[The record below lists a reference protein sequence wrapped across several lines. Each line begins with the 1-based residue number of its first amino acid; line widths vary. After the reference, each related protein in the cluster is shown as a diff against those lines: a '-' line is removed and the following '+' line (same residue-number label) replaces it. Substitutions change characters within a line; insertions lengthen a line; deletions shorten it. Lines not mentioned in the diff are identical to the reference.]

1 MQPLGCEA
9 VLTQP
14 VGERNAVERG
24 HRRVVGTRFERN
36 GERASSA
43 CVPPVDPVVNLPL
56 KLGKL
61 PLLLVT
67 GTDIKIQP
75 FIPATLEKDTFLGFA
90 TKELLLD
97 DDLALSVAALSER
110 HLIKQ

>member
-24 HRRVVGTRFERN
+24 HRCVVGTCFERN
-36 GERASSA
+36 GESASSA
-43 CVPPVDPVVNLPL
+43 CVPPVYPVVDLPL

-61 PLLLVT
+61 PLVLVT
-67 GTDIKIQP
+67 GTDIKVQP
-75 FIPATLEKDTFLGFA
+75 FIPAALEKDTLLGFA

-97 DDLALSVAALSER
+97 DDLALSVTALGER
-110 HLIKQ
+110 HLVKQ